1 MAYFWSKSTFMKRIY
16 TVLICLLPIFC
27 LAQQTEGKIV
37 FEEKMNMHVQMDF
50 GEEGNDEMMEQL
62 KAMMPEFRTVNKV
75 LHFNEEATIYKN
87 HTEGNE
93 PQELKHE
100 GEGMSFVMKFEE
112 PENILFKNIAENRSV
127 QLQEFF
133 TRKFLIKDEIENFKW
148 KLTGESKEIMG
159 FMCQQAISG
168 DTSQTIA
175 WFSPEIP
182 VSSGPAKY
190 GQLPGMILELETNKG
205 QMKITATSITFE
217 KVDKKEMEEPKKGK
231 VVTRDEF
238 EKIQEEKMKEMQMEM
253 GGSGGGRVIIR
264 N

>member
-1 MAYFWSKSTFMKRIY
+1 MKRIY

-37 FEEKMNMHVQMDF
+37 FEEKMNMHVQLDL

-62 KAMMPEFRTVNKV
+62 KAMMPEYRIVNKV
-75 LHFNEEATIYKN
+75 LHFTEEASIYKN
-87 HTEGNE
+87 HTNNE
-93 PQELKHE
+93 PQELSHE
-100 GEGMSFVMKFEE
+100 SEGMAIQMKFEE
-112 PENILFKNIAENRSV
+112 PENILHKNLSENRSV

-133 TRKFLIKDEIENFKW
+133 TRKFLIKDEIKSFKW
-148 KLTGESKEIMG
+148 KLTGESKEVMG

-168 DTSQTIA
+168 DTSKVIA

-182 VSSGPAKY
+182 VSSGPGKY
-190 GQLPGMILELETNKG
+190 GQLPGMILELEANDGKL
-205 QMKITATSITFE
+205 KISATSITFE
-217 KVDKKEMEEPKKGK
+217 AVDKKEMAEPKKGK

-238 EKIQEEKMKEMQMEM
+238 EKIREEKMKEMQMEM
-253 GGSGGGRVIIR
+253 GGSGGNRIIIR